1 MSTPLR
7 ILLIRPS
14 ALGDVARSVPVLVS
28 LRSAYPEAKIS
39 WLLQDGFE
47 DVVRT
52 HPALSA
58 IVPFPRKQL
67 ARWWT
72 PRGLRD
78 SFAFLNSLRG
88 KFDLVVDA
96 QGLFRSG
103 LFAWSTRAPRRIGFR
118 DAKECAAIFYNERIR
133 NEATESN
140 RHAVQRM
147 LSLLEGASIPTVRD
161 SRLYTPPD
169 AQERWSDFARREGIS
184 GRTALL
190 ATTSRWASKDW
201 PRSHWRSLAEAL
213 LARGYERILFTG
225 TASERAQVAA
235 AMPEGRARL
244 SSIDLAGR
252 TDLGMTMAAIQSS
265 ALVISNDSAALHIAA
280 GLQRPLLSLFGPTDP
295 RESAPFQRQA
305 SVVQSRLAAEFLA
318 LGGHYRDRKIGDKI
332 MQGIEVHDVLS
343 ALDAA
348 QHLAGLSESS
358 VALVEEGI
366 A

>member
-161 SRLYTPPD
+161 SRV
-169 AQERWSDFARREGIS
+169 R
-184 GRTALL
+184 
-190 ATTSRWASKDW
+190 
-201 PRSHWRSLAEAL
+201 
-213 LARGYERILFTG
+213 
-225 TASERAQVAA
+225 
-235 AMPEGRARL
+235 
-244 SSIDLAGR
+244 
-252 TDLGMTMAAIQSS
+252 
-265 ALVISNDSAALHIAA
+265 
-280 GLQRPLLSLFGPTDP
+280 
-295 RESAPFQRQA
+295 
-305 SVVQSRLAAEFLA
+305 
-318 LGGHYRDRKIGDKI
+318 IGD
-332 MQGIEVHDVLS
+332 
-343 ALDAA
+343 
-348 QHLAGLSESS
+348 HLLRRCLRVATSESS
-358 VALVEEGI
+358 SLEPRANARKLQQRCQKVVRACRRLILQGAQI
-366 A
+366 LG